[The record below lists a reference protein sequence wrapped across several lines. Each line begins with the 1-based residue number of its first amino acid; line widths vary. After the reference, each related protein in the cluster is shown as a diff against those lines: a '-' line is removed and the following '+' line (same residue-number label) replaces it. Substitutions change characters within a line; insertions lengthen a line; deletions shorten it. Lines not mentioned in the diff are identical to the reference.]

1 MDLQVWHPEA
11 TVRSTLSEGGKRN
24 RASHYFGP
32 NERVPLPLTQ
42 PCAIKGAGDV
52 SPDVSP
58 LLTPMTSPANP
69 WTPARSTAIPAQVTL
84 DEPQGKVLRPDLTR
98 DEQWTLYKHAI
109 DDRNFQVTLNWD
121 RAKHYFV
128 FNAALFSVAGGLS
141 HLSGSYTAAI
151 GGCLLLVALNALFAA
166 YSIWKGHT
174 YYRASRKRMKA
185 IERQLFSDDLGAK
198 TTRGMVRHAEHM
210 TTVPLRDRLTITNLT
225 ILLQLYIAIA
235 AAYAFARLLTG

>member
-1 MDLQVWHPEA
+1 MKEA
-11 TVRSTLSEGGKRN
+11 TC
-24 RASHYFGP
+24 
-32 NERVPLPLTQ
+32 LPLRGGSRHNGLWDR
-42 PCAIKGAGDV
+42 PLGPEPGA
-52 SPDVSP
+52 
-58 LLTPMTSPANP
+58 MTSPANP
-69 WTPARSTAIPAQVTL
+69 WDPARSLSTPMESMRDEAQTTQL
-84 DEPQGKVLRPDLTR
+84 HPNLTR

-141 HLSGSYTAAI
+141 HLSGSYRAAV

-185 IERQLFSDDLGAK
+185 IERQLFSEDLGAK
-198 TTRGMVRHAEHM
+198 TTRGMVRDAEGAK
-210 TTVPLRDRLTITNLT
+210 TVPLADRMTITNLT
-225 ILLQLYIAIA
+225 IALQLYIAVA
-235 AAYAFARLLTG
+235 AAYAFIRLIVS